1 MSIPA
6 SFEGVGRFLKENDD
20 LVKEIREEAAGARGA
35 LRLLADRVRSNHEA
49 AQGLVNDVG
58 AFPFKVA
65 SKQDT
70 RDRQKKLLLQIEE
83 TNRRIQKY
91 RDDPTLVGLFQGDL
105 SACYLELGNTYLE
118 EPVERM
124 VAFAPEEAEEIR
136 LLLQGATLDAEKR
149 KNLAAVLNA
158 AVQVSK
164 AVLKVAV
171 KLTV

>member
-20 LVKEIREEAAGARGA
+20 LVKEIREAAAGARDA
-35 LRLLADRVRSNHEA
+35 LRLLADRVRANREV

-58 AFPFKVA
+58 AFSFKVA

-105 SACYLELGNTYLE
+105 SMYYLDLGNTYLE
-118 EPVERM
+118 ESVARM
-124 VAFAPEEAEEIR
+124 VAFSPEEADEIR
-136 LLLQGATLDAEKR
+136 RLLQGATLDAEKR
-149 KNLAAVLNA
+149 KDLAAILDA

-164 AVLKVAV
+164 VVLKVAV

>member
-1 MSIPA
+1 MRFPA

-20 LVKEIREEAAGARGA
+20 LIKEIREVAPGAQDK
-35 LRLLADRVRSNHEA
+35 LRSLADRVQANQNETKN
-49 AQGLVNDVG
+49 LVQEIG

-65 SKQDT
+65 EKQDT
-70 RDRQKKLLLQIEE
+70 RDRQKKLLIQIEE

-105 SACYLELGNTYLE
+105 SAYYLELGNTYLE
-118 EPVERM
+118 EPVARM
-124 VAFAPEEAEEIR
+124 VAFSPEEADEIR
-136 LLLQGATLDAEKR
+136 HLLQGAALDAEKR
-149 KNLAAVLNA
+149 RDLAAVLDA